1 MDRLQQ
7 RFPRTAQEY
16 QPFHRGLAGFLGIS
30 CLLFLPGCAQ
40 LDQLMGKQKNADGSV
55 PQAQAAE
62 SAPVTPASENH
73 PVQSAEP
80 AAKPSPTKKTAESH
94 SANVAKE
101 PRQQSPSHPPA
112 HPVAPAAGQD
122 KALAENDQINKEKK
136 SRVAS
141 DKKSKKSPKTQT
153 EPQPPTE
160 DVFLPPVPL
169 PSKPASI
176 GGSGG

>member
-7 RFPRTAQEY
+7 RATCTAQDD
-16 QPFHRGLAGFLGIS
+16 QPSHRGLTGFLGIAF
-30 CLLFLPGCAQ
+30 LLFLPGCAQ
-40 LDQLMGKQKNADGSV
+40 LDQLMGKQKNADGSA
-55 PQAQAAE
+55 PQTQAAE
-62 SAPVTPASENH
+62 PAPATPAATNH

-80 AAKPSPTKKTAESH
+80 AAKSSPSKKTAESH
-94 SANVAKE
+94 ST
-101 PRQQSPSHPPA
+101 
-112 HPVAPAAGQD
+112 AAGQAKQGEPATQQLEQD
-122 KALAENDQINKEKK
+122 KALAEKEQNKEKK

-141 DKKSKKSPKTQT
+141 DKKSKKSPKTHA

-160 DVFLPPVPL
+160 DVFLPPIPL